1 MLEEKLKF
9 KQLKD
14 YCPDF
19 GGENTVADAN
29 KFYAVKGELLQK
41 AVTVEKNDRSKAARQ
56 VSFVS
61 TNGLDTELIN
71 KVLTEAIRAGTVQ
84 NLQSYGLY

>member
-1 MLEEKLKF
+1 VLEEKLKF

-19 GGENTVADAN
+19 VGENSVADAT
-29 KFYAVKGELLQK
+29 KYYAEKGELLQE
-41 AVTVEKNDRSKAARQ
+41 AVTVEKNDRNAARQ

-71 KVLTEAIRAGTVQ
+71 KVLTEAICAGFVQ
-84 NLQSYGLY
+84 NLQSSGVL